1 MNYMTVHVCVC
12 AVHVLK
18 HVRVACDAWGVPRGC
33 LNVCIV
39 CVWHGIEAQNG
50 QSLQNT
56 QTLTKTW

>member
-50 QSLQNT
+50 QSL
-56 QTLTKTW
+56 